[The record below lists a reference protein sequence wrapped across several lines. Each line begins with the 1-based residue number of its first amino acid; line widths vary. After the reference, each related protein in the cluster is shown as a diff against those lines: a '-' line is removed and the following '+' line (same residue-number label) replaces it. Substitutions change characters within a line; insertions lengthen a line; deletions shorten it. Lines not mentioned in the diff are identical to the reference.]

1 MQSKLTQNI
10 IEKYRHGGCYP
21 MAISLS
27 KIFEL
32 PIKALV
38 VDIPQTQ
45 YNEGYSH
52 VVHAF
57 ISGNEDFDI
66 GGKITESEL
75 QQEYLENSNRS
86 FHNERFLTFQDSN
99 EFIQYLIDIHTGHL
113 KRFLKHDMDF
123 ITEELEKT
131 DKIAKI
137 FHEENEHLYSSN
149 VHLKI

>member
-1 MQSKLTQNI
+1 MQNTLTKDV

-27 KIFEL
+27 NFFEL

-38 VDIPQTQ
+38 VDIPKTT
-45 YNEGYSH
+45 YDEGYSH

-66 GGKITESEL
+66 GGTLTEDEL
-75 QQEYLENSNRS
+75 KHEYLEHSHRQ
-86 FHNERFLTFQDSN
+86 FHNERFLTFQDSDK
-99 EFIQYLIDIHTGHL
+99 FIQYLIDIHTGHL
-113 KRFLKHDMDF
+113 KKFLKHDMDF
-123 ITEELEKT
+123 ITQELKET

-137 FHEENEHLYSSN
+137 FHEENPHLYSN
-149 VHLKI
+149 HVLLKI